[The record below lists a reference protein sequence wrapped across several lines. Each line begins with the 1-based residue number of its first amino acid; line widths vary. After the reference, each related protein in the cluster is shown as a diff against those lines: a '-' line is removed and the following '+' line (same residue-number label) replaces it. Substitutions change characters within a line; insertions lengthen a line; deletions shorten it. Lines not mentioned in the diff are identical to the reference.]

1 MSSDPQAVEDL
12 YTKIALDNKLVTRF
26 QVRKAAEEVD
36 TLAKDGQKQALGEVM
51 VRLGFLSERQ
61 HQSVVNACRY
71 REQRDFDKRFG
82 RQCLRMELLQ
92 QADIE
97 GALEVQKDAYQ
108 DKGKVDPLADIL
120 AMQGKLTA
128 KQVDEV
134 KRGIDERDRGKLR
147 SGKTTALSVSGPT
160 PVLAA
165 TASGSRPAAKA
176 EPSSPTAAP
185 SGKGKAADDDGLA
198 DDLEG
203 VDLDDA
209 DLDDADL
216 DDDDLKDIDLD
227 DADLEDV
234 DLDDPEADE
243 DEDLKDVD
251 LDDDDDMA
259 DDLEGVNLDEDLD
272 DPEADEDDASGDGV
286 VHIDPKK
293 LEDLVDRD
301 AADEGGEDEADLAEA
316 VSEIGSDVELD
327 DEDLKAIEE
336 MDSGDEVEEGA
347 WAAEAFDDRPISQR
361 PSSERLGPGKT
372 EPAGKRPEAQVP
384 AARTGPAAPRPAAVA
399 EKALI
404 KPVVPQA
411 AGSDRVRPAP
421 AVPVPVV
428 APKPE
433 PELAATASSP
443 FQSADDVAAPPPPP
457 AAEIPGGDVFERGA
471 SASASAPQAKTPSEE
486 DVPIPAL
493 DEDVPLSA
501 SEVGRMIDAHGPR
514 DEDPDEAALRD
525 RLRQSARRLEEA
537 ISDSDTRRGS
547 SGRIGSPASASPA
560 KPSVAAATAAR
571 PAPPAP
577 PAASVPAANG
587 AALRLEDP
595 RVRRAFDKAME
606 AAWKVFVDELN
617 Q

>member
-1 MSSDPQAVEDL
+1 VSPDPQAVEDL

-71 REQRDFDKRFG
+71 REQRDYDKRFG
-82 RQCLRMELLQ
+82 RQCLRMDLVK

-134 KRGIDERDRGKLR
+134 KRGIDERDRSKAR
-147 SGKTTALSVSGPT
+147 SGKATALGVSGPT

-165 TASGSRPAAKA
+165 SSSGTRPAAKSDVA
-176 EPSSPTAAP
+176 TTAPAAP
-185 SGKGKAADDDGLA
+185 PKKAADDDD
-198 DDLEG
+198 DDLAGDLDG

-216 DDDDLKDIDLD
+216 DDADLD
-227 DADLEDV
+227 
-234 DLDDPEADE
+234 

-251 LDDDDDMA
+251 LDDEDLKDVDLDADDDMA

-272 DPEADEDDASGDGV
+272 DPEDEDDASADGV

-301 AADEGGEDEADLAEA
+301 AADEGGEDEADLAEE

-361 PSSERLGPGKT
+361 PASDRLAQGKT
-372 EPAGKRPEAQVP
+372 DPAPRRPEPAPAPAPRAAVP
-384 AARTGPAAPRPAAVA
+384 APA
-399 EKALI
+399 

-411 AGSDRVRPAP
+411 AGSKAPAP
-421 AVPVPVV
+421 AP
-428 APKPE
+428 AAKAKPE

-443 FQSADDVAAPPPPP
+443 FQSSDGVEAPPPPP
-457 AAEIPGGDVFERGA
+457 AAEIPGGDVFEKGT
-471 SASASAPQAKTPSEE
+471 SASASSPESRPPSDE

-501 SEVGRMIDAHGPR
+501 SEVGRMIDAHAPR

-537 ISDSDTRRGS
+537 ISDTGDARRGT
-547 SGRIGSPASASPA
+547 SGRIGAPVSAPAPKTAP
-560 KPSVAAATAAR
+560 VAA
-571 PAPPAP
+571 PAP
-577 PAASVPAANG
+577 AATNG
-587 AALRLEDP
+587 VGLRLEDP

-606 AAWKVFVDELN
+606 AAWKVFMDELK
-617 Q
+617 